1 MVTADTRYQFVSH
14 FISSRRSFLRFNG
27 TVDRRGHALGIR
39 SVYACIHQRLFRT
52 DGIFPS
58 GRSLKVDFVFR
69 NGSHIAFIAFFLFLV
84 CLAYPFFSCGLAT
97 LDTHRIFSGQ

>member
-58 GRSLKVDFVFR
+58 GRSLKVDFVF
-69 NGSHIAFIAFFLFLV
+69 LV
-84 CLAYPFFSCGLAT
+84 CLAYQFFSCGLAT